1 MEMDFSL
8 PAGTLI
14 KILKEKSI
22 VVPEWNRI
30 LENYEPK
37 RHRILFDYDRRK
49 DKVVEGKV
57 DKAARIAIGLE
68 KLHTSRI
75 TDFAFAKPV
84 KRTYLGSTDEDKD
97 IINAIENVY
106 KKAHINN
113 INRKRGL
120 AYFAS
125 CEICTVWYAV
135 PKPGNTEYGFPSDW
149 KLKCKTYS
157 PMDGV
162 SLYPFI
168 DETDDMQA
176 MSFEYQVK
184 GSEKTVTY
192 FETYTAQRHVKWME
206 NEGDYKTI
214 VDEPIIIGKIP
225 AIYVD
230 RPLPIFDGLSPIR
243 EEMEY
248 EISEERDVIAYN
260 SAPILKVSGAVQ
272 GSEHKGSTQRVI
284 RVENGGDVAYVSWAQ
299 STEASKNNF
308 NTLKNLYWSQAQMPD
323 ISFENMKGLGNIGYD
338 ARQTLFA
345 DAKLKVEGE
354 TGDFVE
360 FLEREGNVIKA
371 FLKVMNP
378 EWAKRLDEIEI
389 EHTINVYDYADQKS
403 QIEIWTAAN
412 GGKALISQRESIE
425 KAGLTV
431 DSYKTYEDIQKED
444 GQEVTARVNSIME
457 GGV

>member
-360 FLEREGNVIKA
+360 FLEREGNVLKA

-378 EWAKRLDEIEI
+378 EWAMRLDEIEI

-425 KAGLTV
+425 KAGLTQ
-431 DSYKTYEDIQKED
+431 DSYKTYDDIQNEE
-444 GQEVTARVNSIME
+444 GQAAEARVNSIME

>member
-37 RHRILFDYDRRK
+37 RHRILFDHDRRK

-125 CEICTVWYAV
+125 CEICTVWYAT

-168 DETDDMQA
+168 DETDDMLA

-184 GSEKTVTY
+184 GSEKTATY

-206 NEGDYKTI
+206 NEGNYKII

-378 EWAKRLDEIEI
+378 EWSKRLDEIEI
-389 EHTINVYDYADQKS
+389 EHTINIYDYADQKS